1 MVEGAIQPEET
12 TVTTEAQN
20 VAGAYHRAWTTRD
33 FDRAVSLLSPSLH
46 VEVPINSYPT
56 RESFAEALVRFGSQV
71 ASVEVLSEMDA
82 GDQAM
87 ILYDTQVEGLGAM
100 RIVEHFTVSDG
111 KIVRLRQIH
120 DTAAIR
126 AAASP
131 PGDAAGY
138 RAEISLG
145 APRQR
150 IFDALTTLEGL
161 TGWWASTARGSGS
174 AGGQFELGFAGL
186 DEKITMRVDAAL
198 ISGSV
203 AWTCLGHTGL
213 PDWDGTKI
221 IFTLADHDGD
231 TTELSFRHVGLVPD
245 LECYDQCRA
254 GWDQFLSSLR
264 SYAEQGQGSPFQ

>member
-1 MVEGAIQPEET
+1 VEGAIEPEER

-20 VAGAYHRAWTTRD
+20 VVDAYHRAWTTRD

-71 ASVEVLSEMDA
+71 ASVEVLSEIDA
-82 GDQAM
+82 GDEAM
-87 ILYDTQVEGLGAM
+87 ILYDMEVEGLGTM

-131 PGDAAGY
+131 PSDAAGY
-138 RAEISLG
+138 WAEISLG

-150 IFDALTTLEGL
+150 VFDALTTLEGL
-161 TGWWASTARGSGS
+161 AGWWASTARGSGS
-174 AGGQFELGFAGL
+174 VGGQFELGFAGL

-231 TTELSFRHVGLVPD
+231 TTELSFRHVGLVPA

-254 GWDQFLSSLR
+254 GWEQFLSSLR